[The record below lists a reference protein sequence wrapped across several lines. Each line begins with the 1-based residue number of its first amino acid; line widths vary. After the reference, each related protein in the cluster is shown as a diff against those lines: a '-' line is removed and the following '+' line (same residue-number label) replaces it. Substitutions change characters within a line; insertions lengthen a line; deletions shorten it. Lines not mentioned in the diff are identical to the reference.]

1 MDRLS
6 ILAVAA
12 LNAALVFPAAAETAS
27 KRTPA
32 PKGAQVYFQSPRNGA
47 TTGREIVVRAG
58 LHVMGVAPA
67 GEDVPN
73 TGHHHLLIDTGIRT
87 MNEPIPVGNQIVH
100 FSNGETEIR
109 IDLAPGWHT
118 LQLDFADANHRQF
131 DPPVLS
137 GKIRIHVVA
146 HERR

>member
-1 MDRLS
+1 MERLS
-6 ILAVAA
+6 TLAVAA
-12 LNAALVFPAAAETAS
+12 LGIALVLPAAAETAF
-27 KRTPA
+27 KRTPS
-32 PKGAQVYFQSPRNGA
+32 PKGAEVYFESPRNGA
-47 TTGREIVVRAG
+47 TTGRDVVVRAG

-73 TGHHHLLIDTGIRT
+73 TGHHHLLIDTDIRN

-100 FSNGETEIR
+100 FSNGETEIK
-109 IDLAPGWHT
+109 INLAPGWHT

-137 GKIRIHVVA
+137 GKIRIHA
-146 HERR
+146 RNRP